1 MRVSETLD
9 EIEKERDL
17 ERVREKSSKSE
28 QEIMLE

>member
-9 EIEKERDL
+9 ESEKERDL